1 MITGIVVALLLAVIV
16 FQYMI
21 IKIDKDKR
29 HEAGH
34 DKLTGLCNPE
44 HLMQKMKELPDKKKN
59 RLIIYSDIAEFKL
72 INEIFGIE
80 KGNEILL
87 KQADIIKKHAVDG
100 YLYGRVGEDHFVV
113 IADEATFNE
122 EYLYECRETLQNVLS
137 DSVYNVRVC
146 FGIYRTDNMNESL
159 SFMCDKASFAVASI
173 KDDTHSFIAYY
184 DDTMLEAAIKY
195 KTIVDEFDDAIKAGE
210 FKMYLQPQISA
221 KTRRLTGAE
230 ALVRRIKPDGTIIS
244 PIDFIPVYEKSG
256 LISRLDRYIWEQAAA
271 KLGEWKKAG
280 INMSI
285 SVNISPK
292 DFYYIDIFNTFAGL
306 IKKYDIDTYNQM
318 NYYDYIKAALNEIEG
333 VDGIFASS
341 DLIAAQVIQVCNE
354 IKIRI
359 PEDIKL
365 VGFDDVDISQL
376 TTPRITTVHQPIK
389 EMARLSIGLIDAKYN
404 NIEVNEK
411 TILSIKLIIREST
424 VNK

>member
-122 EYLYECRETLQNVLS
+122 EHLYECRETLQNVLS

-285 SVNISPK
+285 SAVS
-292 DFYYIDIFNTFAGL
+292 YTH
-306 IKKYDIDTYNQM
+306 
-318 NYYDYIKAALNEIEG
+318 
-333 VDGIFASS
+333 
-341 DLIAAQVIQVCNE
+341 
-354 IKIRI
+354 
-359 PEDIKL
+359 
-365 VGFDDVDISQL
+365 L
-376 TTPRITTVHQPIK
+376 TLPTT
-389 EMARLSIGLIDAKYN
+389 
-404 NIEVNEK
+404 
-411 TILSIKLIIREST
+411 
-424 VNK
+424 

>member
-271 KLGEWKKAG
+271 KLGELEELRKAGFTLEMDDFGSGYSSLNTLKDINVDVLKVDMGFIKETKNVKKSRIILASVIKMAKELNLLIITEGVETEEQVDNLTKLGCDVFQGYYFSKAIDVNEFEKRYLYRKKAG
-280 INMSI
+280 
-285 SVNISPK
+285 
-292 DFYYIDIFNTFAGL
+292 
-306 IKKYDIDTYNQM
+306 
-318 NYYDYIKAALNEIEG
+318 
-333 VDGIFASS
+333 
-341 DLIAAQVIQVCNE
+341 
-354 IKIRI
+354 
-359 PEDIKL
+359 
-365 VGFDDVDISQL
+365 
-376 TTPRITTVHQPIK
+376 
-389 EMARLSIGLIDAKYN
+389 
-404 NIEVNEK
+404 
-411 TILSIKLIIREST
+411 
-424 VNK
+424 

>member
-122 EYLYECRETLQNVLS
+122 EYGVYEIDDVVLS
-137 DSVYNVRVC
+137 MPVIVGADGIESDIPINLSGEEAFLVHFVRNTDSYMRN
-146 FGIYRTDNMNESL
+146 
-159 SFMCDKASFAVASI
+159 
-173 KDDTHSFIAYY
+173 
-184 DDTMLEAAIKY
+184 
-195 KTIVDEFDDAIKAGE
+195 
-210 FKMYLQPQISA
+210 P
-221 KTRRLTGAE
+221 RR
-230 ALVRRIKPDGTIIS
+230 RKIH
-244 PIDFIPVYEKSG
+244 
-256 LISRLDRYIWEQAAA
+256 SRL
-271 KLGEWKKAG
+271 
-280 INMSI
+280 
-285 SVNISPK
+285 SVIV
-292 DFYYIDIFNTFAGL
+292 FAPL
-306 IKKYDIDTYNQM
+306 IC
-318 NYYDYIKAALNEIEG
+318 
-333 VDGIFASS
+333 F
-341 DLIAAQVIQVCNE
+341 
-354 IKIRI
+354 
-359 PEDIKL
+359 
-365 VGFDDVDISQL
+365 
-376 TTPRITTVHQPIK
+376 
-389 EMARLSIGLIDAKYN
+389 
-404 NIEVNEK
+404 
-411 TILSIKLIIREST
+411 
-424 VNK
+424 

>member
-1 MITGIVVALLLAVIV
+1 
-16 FQYMI
+16 MI

-122 EYLYECRETLQNVLS
+122 EHLYECRETLQNVLS

-173 KDDTHSFIAYY
+173 KDDTHSFIVLY
-184 DDTMLEAAIKY
+184 
-195 KTIVDEFDDAIKAGE
+195 
-210 FKMYLQPQISA
+210 
-221 KTRRLTGAE
+221 
-230 ALVRRIKPDGTIIS
+230 
-244 PIDFIPVYEKSG
+244 
-256 LISRLDRYIWEQAAA
+256 
-271 KLGEWKKAG
+271 
-280 INMSI
+280 
-285 SVNISPK
+285 
-292 DFYYIDIFNTFAGL
+292 
-306 IKKYDIDTYNQM
+306 
-318 NYYDYIKAALNEIEG
+318 
-333 VDGIFASS
+333 
-341 DLIAAQVIQVCNE
+341 LIAA
-354 IKIRI
+354 
-359 PEDIKL
+359 
-365 VGFDDVDISQL
+365 S
-376 TTPRITTVHQPIK
+376 
-389 EMARLSIGLIDAKYN
+389 SI
-404 NIEVNEK
+404 V
-411 TILSIKLIIREST
+411 SS
-424 VNK
+424 

>member
-256 LISRLDRYIWEQAAA
+256 LISRLPVLMSLYLNALKNQTPVLSSYLPYLPVLI
-271 KLGEWKKAG
+271 KLFHR
-280 INMSI
+280 IIYTISIVLIFLI
-285 SVNISPK
+285 SVPVIISII
-292 DFYYIDIFNTFAGL
+292 IDRIISAIIRSIWIALIARRMTLCRITAARCLFVVTFCFNTLWFTCFTDCTNDVKRQKRTQDFL
-306 IKKYDIDTYNQM
+306 PHPHIYL
-318 NYYDYIKAALNEIEG
+318 ALS
-333 VDGIFASS
+333 VF
-341 DLIAAQVIQVCNE
+341 LFM
-354 IKIRI
+354 
-359 PEDIKL
+359 L
-365 VGFDDVDISQL
+365 
-376 TTPRITTVHQPIK
+376 
-389 EMARLSIGLIDAKYN
+389 
-404 NIEVNEK
+404 
-411 TILSIKLIIREST
+411 
-424 VNK
+424 